1 MKTETIKILL
11 LGDSYTG
18 KSTLIGKL
26 RNKDITEYSPTIFE
40 NIYHYLTLDNTQ
52 YQLHISDTSGS
63 LEYYDLRK
71 KMYFQVD
78 IIILCFAVNNIDS
91 FQHIES
97 QWLPELHNSIKI
109 PKLLVGLKI
118 DTRYQQDIRDN
129 TQILSYTDGK
139 QLGEKLNLDYLEN
152 SINLPESN
160 TREDSE
166 KIFTQAIEIVNIT
179 RQKKNKNNKKNCIIM

>member
-1 MKTETIKILL
+1 M
-11 LGDSYTG
+11 
-18 KSTLIGKL
+18 
-26 RNKDITEYSPTIFE
+26 
-40 NIYHYLTLDNTQ
+40 
-52 YQLHISDTSGS
+52 
-63 LEYYDLRK
+63 
-71 KMYFQVD
+71 
-78 IIILCFAVNNIDS
+78 
-91 FQHIES
+91 
-97 QWLPELHNSIKI
+97 
-109 PKLLVGLKI
+109 KI